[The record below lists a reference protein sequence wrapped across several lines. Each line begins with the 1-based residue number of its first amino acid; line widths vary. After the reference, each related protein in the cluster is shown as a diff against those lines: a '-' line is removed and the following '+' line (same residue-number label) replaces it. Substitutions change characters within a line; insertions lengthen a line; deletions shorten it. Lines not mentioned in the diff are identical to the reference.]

1 MKFRKLILGINAAML
16 AASCNTLAE
25 EPVNLEKIMVTGQKI
40 DRTLKETPNSV
51 VVVTNEQLEKQN
63 AQNITDVFTGMANVA
78 GELGQG
84 FNIRG
89 IDAFNVSGGGNSYLV
104 TMYLDGAPLPYRVAN
119 SGAVPVWDLSQIEV
133 FRGPQSTLQGRNA
146 LAGAIHLRTQ
156 DPTYE
161 WGGKAKLTLG
171 NLGQKEYAF
180 AGGGALIDDLL
191 AFRVSV
197 EDKTLDG
204 DIYNETRNEESNYEE
219 SATIRGKLLFQP
231 TDDLTALL
239 TLTNTESELGPQWAT
254 FNYGESVYD
263 RETWF
268 NSDIWSRTDT
278 DIATLEVTWDIS
290 DELSLVTVLTTNE
303 SEYGY
308 NWDGDLTAEQLV
320 ADNEYNRVDKTHSQE
335 LRLTYDGD
343 KLEAVVGFYASQL
356 AVSDLATGER
366 YIGLESAIGVDFS
379 TAVVGFLMQ
388 NGFDQATSIGLA
400 GQVVPLYPDI
410 DPIVLSLNSSLTQD
424 VDSISLYSDF
434 KYSLTDSIDIL
445 AGLRFDNEEQTNS
458 SDTIYLINNTLP
470 DPSVFDAQT
479 GLLISGINAYL
490 TSFADSAS
498 GVEPPSSADFDAFL
512 PKLGISYHVNDKITT
527 SLIYQKGYRSGGVG
541 TNTADNYLY
550 TYDAEY
556 TDNLE
561 LSYRSVWLNGS
572 LMLNANA
579 FYTKWTDQQVQNQ
592 LSTRQYDI
600 VTQNAG
606 ESEVKGFEVEAYYY
620 PTSRLSVNAGLGYA
634 HSEFIDFTYN
644 IAGTDIERDLSGR
657 SFADAPQWTANIAV
671 EYEFESGVFTNINAS
686 YQDKSTAYLD
696 PERSLGVAGLDPHN
710 DGRTLINA
718 QAGYDFGNFLVRV
731 DVRNLLDEEY
741 ISQYFSDAV
750 DSDAV
755 DAYGDHQLGRAR
767 QVSVSLQAKF

>member
-1 MKFRKLILGINAAML
+1 MRIKRLTLGINAALL
-16 AASCNTLAE
+16 AVSCNALAD
-25 EPVNLEKIMVTGQKI
+25 EPVKLEKIIVTGQKI

-51 VVVTNEQLEKQN
+51 VVVTTAQLEKQN
-63 AQNITDVFTGMANVA
+63 AQNITDVFMGMANVT

-89 IDAFNVSGGGNSYLV
+89 IDAFNVSGGGNSYLM

-119 SGAVPVWDLSQIEV
+119 SGAVPVWDLSQVEV

-146 LAGAIHLRTQ
+146 LAGAVHLRTQ
-156 DPTYE
+156 DPSYD
-161 WGGKAKLTLG
+161 WQGKAKLTLG

-180 AGGGALIDDLL
+180 AGGGALIDDML
-191 AFRVSV
+191 AFRVSI

-204 DIYNETRNEESNYEE
+204 DIDNITRNEESNYEE
-219 SATIRGKLLFQP
+219 SSTIRGKLLFQP
-231 TDDLTALL
+231 TDDITALL

-263 RETWF
+263 RETWY

-278 DIATLEVTWDIS
+278 DIATLEVTWDLS
-290 DELSLVTVLTTNE
+290 DALSLVTVLTTNE

-308 NWDGDLTAEQLV
+308 NWDGDLTSEQLV
-320 ADNEYNRVDKTHSQE
+320 ADNEYTRLDKTNSQE

-343 KLEAVVGFYASQL
+343 KLEAVVGLYSSQL

-366 YIGLESAIGVDFS
+366 YIGLENAVGVDFP

-388 NGFDQATSIGLA
+388 NGFDLATSTALA

-410 DPIVLSLNSSLTQD
+410 DPIVLSLNASLAQD
-424 VDSISLYSDF
+424 VDSISLFSDV

-445 AGLRFDNEEQTNS
+445 AGLRFDNEEQTNA
-458 SDTIYLINNTLP
+458 SDTIYLINNAMP

-479 GLLISGINAYL
+479 GQLVSGINAYL
-490 TSFADSAS
+490 TSFADAAS
-498 GVEPPSSADFDAFL
+498 GIEPPSSADFDAFL
-512 PKLGISYHVNDKITT
+512 PKLGVSYHINDNITA

-561 LSYRSVWLNGS
+561 LSYRSVWLEGS

-606 ESEVKGFEVEAYYY
+606 ESEVKGFELEAYYY
-620 PTSRLSVNAGLGYA
+620 PSNRLSVNAGLGYA
-634 HSEFIDFTYN
+634 ESEFVDFTYT
-644 IAGTDIERDLSGR
+644 IAGTGIERDLSGR
-657 SFADAPQWTANIAV
+657 SFADAPKWTANLAV

-696 PERSLGVAGLDPHN
+696 PERSLGVENFDPTN
-710 DGRTLINA
+710 DGRMLINA
-718 QAGYDFGNFLVRV
+718 QAGYDFGSFLVRV

-741 ISQYFSDAV
+741 ISQYFSDAQ

-755 DAYGDHQLGRAR
+755 DAYGDHQLGRSR
-767 QVSVSLQAKF
+767 QISLSLQAKF